1 MSDRYLRDYVEGS
14 LGNMCW
20 NFCANCE
27 KLICNAEEYTMY
39 EGLCKECYYRRVY
52 QEDMTPEQ
60 IDWIQPKKDTVT
72 INIPGCEPLECSVD
86 DITIIDNHNE
96 YECKNPMFAQCKLLP
111 NVWLREKNKDS
122 NER

>member
-1 MSDRYLRDYVEGS
+1 MSDNYLNDYVEGS
-14 LGNMCW
+14 LEKLCW

-27 KLICNAEEYTMY
+27 KVICSVEEYNMY

-60 IDWIQPKKDTVT
+60 IDWIQPK
-72 INIPGCEPLECSVD
+72 E
-86 DITIIDNHNE
+86 DITIIDNHPE
-96 YECKNPMFAQCKLLP
+96 YKCKRPMFAQFKKAIDART
-111 NVWLREKNKDS
+111 REKNKDS